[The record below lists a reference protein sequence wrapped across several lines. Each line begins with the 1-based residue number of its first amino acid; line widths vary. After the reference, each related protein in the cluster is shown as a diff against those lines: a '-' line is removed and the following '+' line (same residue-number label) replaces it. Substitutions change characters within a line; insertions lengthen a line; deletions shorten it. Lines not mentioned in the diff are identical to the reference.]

1 MRIGIGVV
9 GLIIALICAYL
20 GHRIAVSKGRGPVL
34 WAIICFIFPLIG
46 LIIILLLP
54 PKTAAASYSR
64 AVSVRRTDSRQQLVD
79 RGVVVA

>member
-1 MRIGIGVV
+1 VRIGIGIV

-34 WAIICFIFPLIG
+34 WAIICFIFPVIG

-54 PKTAAASYSR
+54 PKTAAASY
-64 AVSVRRTDSRQQLVD
+64 
-79 RGVVVA
+79 